1 MNVMVCLSN
10 NIVSEGINS
19 LLVNNGHH
27 GMVVTN
33 TKPLPGNF
41 VPNVILVDINSI
53 NQNVFDAYPNAKIL
67 LIDTGV
73 EKERI
78 VTALLTYPIHG
89 VLSVETELSLFKKA
103 LQVVNEGQ
111 IWVDNK
117 TLKAFLRQGPVAQPA
132 VKTDNVTGREREII
146 DFVCRGYTNREIAS
160 SLSLSE
166 HTIKAHLNRIF
177 RKFNASSRSK
187 LITMV
192 LQQKQEKAPIPAQP

>member
-10 NIVSEGINS
+10 NLVSEGINS
-19 LLVNNGHH
+19 LLLNNGHQ
-27 GMVVTN
+27 GVVVAQNKT
-33 TKPLPGNF
+33 LPGNF
-41 VPNVILVDINSI
+41 IPNVILVDINSI
-53 NQNVFDAYPNAKIL
+53 NQTVFDAYPGAKIL

-73 EKERI
+73 EKEKI

-117 TLKAFLRQGPVAQPA
+117 TLKAFLRQGPAVQPA
-132 VKTDNVTGREREII
+132 VKTDNVTGREKEII

-192 LQQKQEKAPIPAQP
+192 LQQKQEKASTSAPL